1 MCEGLLVFCQAS
13 LVPWPYHPLLPPTKA
28 LHLFFQSA
36 SLPSSSSSPSPS
48 SSSLWSDPWVQ
59 SCAGLVLL
67 GEPVPLPGFTA
78 ALGHHTEDSIKPKVV
93 QMVLLQINVQIR
105 TYVHTGIGHLAWFP
119 FVCASFNTFFSSF
132 KGWQNC
138 QSCLSCTNS
147 RWGCHGNMYHSGSCL
162 LQSADICTYVKVHSA
177 PVIVMWLSCDYVPAA
192 DTSGGSHVGRRCCH
206 AFVGLLPVWLSR

>member
-1 MCEGLLVFCQAS
+1 MKFANNVCINWTSHNICSKVCHHTKCIHLTMCEGLLVFCQVS
-13 LVPWPYHPLLPPTKA
+13 LVPWPYHPPLPPTKA

-59 SCAGLVLL
+59 SCAGSVLL

-105 TYVHTGIGHLAWFP
+105 TYVHSTFGMIP
-119 FVCASFNTFFSSF
+119 FVCVPPLTPSPLPLKVDRIASLVPHVQIVDEVAMGTCIILAHVYFS
-132 KGWQNC
+132 Q
-138 QSCLSCTNS
+138 LT
-147 RWGCHGNMYHSGSCL
+147 
-162 LQSADICTYVKVHSA
+162 
-177 PVIVMWLSCDYVPAA
+177 
-192 DTSGGSHVGRRCCH
+192 HV
-206 AFVGLLPVWLSR
+206 SM